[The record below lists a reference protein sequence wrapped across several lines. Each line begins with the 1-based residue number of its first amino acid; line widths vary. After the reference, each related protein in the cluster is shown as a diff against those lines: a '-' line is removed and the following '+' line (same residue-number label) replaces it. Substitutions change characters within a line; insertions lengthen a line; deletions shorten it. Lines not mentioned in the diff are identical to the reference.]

1 MEKGGGEVEKRR
13 KNRWAG
19 ALIIMS
25 IKQYRPITPG
35 RRFYTVSD
43 FSEITRKEPYKSLT
57 APIRKTGGRNN
68 QGRITAKYRGGGE
81 KRRYRI
87 IDFLRDKVSILAKV
101 VSIEYDPNRSAR
113 IALICYRDGEYR
125 YILCPEGLK
134 VGDKVVSG
142 NNLPIRLGNAMPLS
156 DIPVGV
162 EIHNLQ
168 LYPEGHSFVVRA
180 AGTAAQILAKEE
192 KWAVVKL
199 PSGEIRKFD
208 LRCWATVGRVSNL
221 EHKDISIGKAGRKR
235 HMGRRPRTRA
245 VAMNPVDHPM
255 GGGEGKSSG
264 GRHPCSEKGMIAKGY
279 KTRNPKK
286 KSSRLIIRRRA

>member
-1 MEKGGGEVEKRR
+1 MG
-13 KNRWAG
+13 
-19 ALIIMS
+19 
-25 IKQYRPITPG
+25 IKEYRPITPG
-35 RRFYTVSD
+35 RRHYTVSD
-43 FSEITRKEPYKSLT
+43 FSEVTRDEPFKPLIV
-57 APIRKTGGRNN
+57 PLRKKGGRNN
-68 QGRITAKYRGGGE
+68 LGRITAKYRGGGE
-81 KRRYRI
+81 KRFYRI
-87 IDFLRDKVSILAKV
+87 IDFLRDKTGIPAKV

-113 IALICYRDGEYR
+113 IALVCYADGEYR
-125 YILCPEGLK
+125 YILCPDGLK
-134 VGDKVVSG
+134 VGDEIASG
-142 NNLPIRLGNAMPLS
+142 NNLPIRIGNAMPLS

-168 LYPEGHSFVVRA
+168 LYPESHSFLVRS

-192 KWAVVKL
+192 GWAVVKL

-221 EHKDISIGKAGRKR
+221 EHKDISIGKAGRSR
-235 HMGRRPRTRA
+235 HMGRRPRVRA

-286 KSSRLIIRRRA
+286 KSNSLIIRRRA

>member
-1 MEKGGGEVEKRR
+1 MG
-13 KNRWAG
+13 
-19 ALIIMS
+19 
-25 IKQYRPITPG
+25 IKQYRPISPA

-43 FSEITRKEPYKSLT
+43 FSEITREEPCKSLT
-57 APIRKTGGRNN
+57 VPLKKTGGRNN

-87 IDFLRDKVSILAKV
+87 IDFLRDKTGVPAKV

-113 IALICYRDGEYR
+113 IALVCYADGEYR
-125 YILCPEGLK
+125 YILCPDGLK
-134 VGDKVVSG
+134 VGDEVASG
-142 NNLPIRLGNAMPLS
+142 NNLPIRIGNAMTLS

-168 LYPEGHSFVVRA
+168 LYPDSRSFMVRA

-192 KWAVVKL
+192 GWAVVKL
-199 PSGEIRKFD
+199 PSGEIRKFH
-208 LRCWATVGRVSNL
+208 LRCWATIGRVSNP
-221 EHKDISIGKAGRKR
+221 EYKDISIGKAGRSR
-235 HMGRRPRTRA
+235 HMGIRPRTRA

>member
-1 MEKGGGEVEKRR
+1 MG
-13 KNRWAG
+13 
-19 ALIIMS
+19 
-25 IKQYRPITPG
+25 IKEFRPITAG
-35 RRFYTVSD
+35 RRHYTAPD
-43 FSEITRKEPYKSLT
+43 FSEITREEPFKQLIV
-57 APIRKTGGRNN
+57 PLPKKGGRNN
-68 QGRITAKYRGGGE
+68 LGRITAKCRGGGE
-81 KRRYRI
+81 KRFYRI
-87 IDFLRDKVSILAKV
+87 IDFLRDKVGIPARV

-113 IALICYRDGEYR
+113 IALVCYADGDYR
-125 YILCPEGLK
+125 YILCPDGLR
-134 VGDKVVSG
+134 VGDEVYSG
-142 NNLPIRLGNAMPLS
+142 NNLPIRIGNAMPLS

-168 LYPEGHSFVVRA
+168 LHPQSHSFLVRS

-192 KWAVVKL
+192 GWAVVKL

-221 EHKDISIGKAGRKR
+221 EHKDISIGKAGRSR
-235 HMGRRPRTRA
+235 HMGRRPRVRA

-264 GRHPCSEKGMIAKGY
+264 GRHPCSERGIIAKGY

>member
-1 MEKGGGEVEKRR
+1 MGT
-13 KNRWAG
+13 
-19 ALIIMS
+19 
-25 IKQYRPITPG
+25 KQYRPITPG

-43 FSEITRKEPYKSLT
+43 FSEITQERPYKPLT
-57 APIRKTGGRNN
+57 IPLRKTGGRNN
-68 QGRITAKYRGGGE
+68 QGRLTAKYRGGGE

-87 IDFLRDKVSILAKV
+87 IDFLRDKVGITAKV
-101 VSIEYDPNRSAR
+101 VSVEYDPNRSAR
-113 IALICYRDGEYR
+113 IALVCYADGEYR
-125 YILCPEGLK
+125 YILCSEGLK
-134 VGDKVVSG
+134 VGDEVVSG

-168 LYPEGHSFVVRA
+168 LYPASRSFVVRA

-208 LRCWATVGRVSNL
+208 LRCWATIGRVSNA
-221 EHKDISIGKAGRKR
+221 EHKDISIGKAGRMR

-264 GRHPCSEKGMIAKGY
+264 GRHPCSENGLIAKGY
-279 KTRNPKK
+279 KTRNSKR
-286 KSSRLIIRRRA
+286 KSNKLIIRRRA